1 MEIKVTKQW
10 SQKEKKKK
18 HISDDIHK
26 RFREVLNKKKT
37 LDVNKRKTQ
46 YQSVR
51 TDFTLRPLRDP
62 GAFFCLVSAILS
74 SLYDNTAH

>member
-26 RFREVLNKKKT
+26 RFREVLKKK
-37 LDVNKRKTQ
+37 KR
-46 YQSVR
+46 
-51 TDFTLRPLRDP
+51 
-62 GAFFCLVSAILS
+62 
-74 SLYDNTAH
+74 